1 MAISLYH
8 DLVGKMKF
16 GFLQCWTSKIYV
28 LYIYMWDV
36 QTVLNFIKKNWGN
49 NKEIT
54 DKGFSLK
61 LRMLIALVTAA
72 RAIEIHHLNILKI

>member
-1 MAISLYH
+1 
-8 DLVGKMKF
+8 
-16 GFLQCWTSKIYV
+16 
-28 LYIYMWDV
+28 MWDV

-61 LRMLIALVTAA
+61 LRMLIALATAA

>member
-1 MAISLYH
+1 
-8 DLVGKMKF
+8 
-16 GFLQCWTSKIYV
+16 
-28 LYIYMWDV
+28 MWDV

-61 LRMLIALVTAA
+61 LRMLIALATAA
-72 RAIEIHHLNILKI
+72 RASEIHHLNILKI